1 MAAGYNTAL
10 PERPLPMFASDAR
23 LLLRLWLHAPRRI
36 ATAAPSGRAVCNALI
51 GDATATRADD
61 GWVIELG
68 AGTGPVTRALLERG
82 VGASRLLAVEAN
94 PTLHAHLCQ
103 RFEARVL
110 ARHDATDMPTLLDRR
125 GIDRVA
131 AIVSTLPI
139 LNMPTAAQRAIL
151 DGCFER
157 AVPAASFT
165 QITYLP
171 GSPVRQRRLA
181 DWGYR
186 AEVAHFVWS
195 NLPPST
201 IWRYTRA

>member
-1 MAAGYNTAL
+1 
-10 PERPLPMFASDAR
+10 MFASDAR
-23 LLLRLWLHAPRRI
+23 LLLRLWLRAPRRI

-51 GDATATRADD
+51 DDATNTRARD

-68 AGTGPVTRALLERG
+68 AGTGPVTRQLLARG

-94 PTLHAHLCQ
+94 TALHARLCE
-103 RFEARVL
+103 RFEPRVL
-110 ARHDATDMPTLLDRR
+110 ACHDATDLPTLFDQR

-131 AIVSTLPI
+131 AVVSTLPI
-139 LNMPTAAQRAIL
+139 LNMPIAAQRAIL

-157 AVPAASFT
+157 AGTAASFT

-171 GSPVRQRRLA
+171 GSPVRQHRLA
-181 DWGYR
+181 AWGYR
-186 AEVAHFVWS
+186 ADVARFVWS

-201 IWRYTRA
+201 IWRYRRA